1 VLQSAQEV
9 NGSLSNA
16 DTSISVISSECCKND
31 GTNMDVSVA
40 SQTVFEGD
48 KASAPVFYS
57 REGGDT
63 QLSTWNVSRN
73 LRCIKYVASSEIDT
87 FYVLSDN

>member
-1 VLQSAQEV
+1 
-9 NGSLSNA
+9 
-16 DTSISVISSECCKND
+16 
-31 GTNMDVSVA
+31 MDVSVA

-63 QLSTWNVSRN
+63 ELSTWNVSRN
-73 LRCIKYVASSEIDT
+73 LRCIKYVASSEINTHFT
-87 FYVLSDN
+87 F